1 MKTFRVMDV
10 DGHCVEPDSQIL
22 DYAEYRGKSLKGID
36 SPLSIWPSLDGWF
49 RIAADAFSA
58 GDPEAWLSFLE
69 DTGIEMTFLYPTNGL
84 AFGLI
89 QDRYWAVSVAKA
101 YNDWLYNTY
110 TKRDSRL
117 QGVALLPVQDVP
129 AAVTELRRAVTEL
142 GMRGAVLAGST
153 VLGKAYGHADF
164 DPLWAEAE
172 RLDVALGVHGAP
184 SKGYGFDFFDT
195 FIKTHTLEHPFAI
208 LIQLTSMI
216 FDGVFERFP
225 RLRVAFL
232 EAGCGWVPYMMD
244 RMDEEFERR
253 GARWA
258 PSLKRKP
265 SEVIKGGNIFVSC
278 EVEERMLPHVIEFMG
293 EDNLFFA
300 SDYPHE
306 RRRAEFLKDLPEF
319 VERTDLSDKVK
330 EKILFHNTR
339 RFYRL
344 D

>member
-1 MKTFRVMDV
+1 MKKFRVIDV
-10 DGHCVEPDSQIL
+10 DGHCIERDREL
-22 DYAEYRGKSLKGID
+22 LNYAEYRGKPLKGVDAPI
-36 SPLSIWPSLDGWF
+36 SIWPSLDGWF
-49 RIAADAFSA
+49 RVAADAVSA
-58 GDPEAWLSFLE
+58 GDPEAWVSFLE
-69 DTGIEMTFLYPTNGL
+69 ETGIEKTFLYPTNGL

-101 YNDWLYNTY
+101 YNDWLHNTY
-110 TKRDSRL
+110 TGRDARL
-117 QGVALLPVQDVP
+117 QGIALIPYQDVP

-142 GMRGAVLAGST
+142 GMRGAVLPGAT
-153 VLGKAYGHADF
+153 VQARAFGHADF

-172 RLDVALGVHGAP
+172 RLDVALAIHGAP
-184 SKGYGFDFFDT
+184 SKGFGFDYFDT

-208 LIQLTSMI
+208 MIQITSMI

-232 EAGCGWVPYMMD
+232 ESGCGWVPFMMD

-265 SEVIKGGNIFVSC
+265 SEVIRGGNIYVSC
-278 EVEERMLPHVIEFMG
+278 EVEERTLPYVIELMG
-293 EDNLFFA
+293 EDNIFFA

-306 RRRAEFLKDLPEF
+306 RQRDAFLKDIPEF
-319 VERTDLSDKVK
+319 IERNDLSDKVK
-330 EKILFHNTR
+330 EKILSRNTE